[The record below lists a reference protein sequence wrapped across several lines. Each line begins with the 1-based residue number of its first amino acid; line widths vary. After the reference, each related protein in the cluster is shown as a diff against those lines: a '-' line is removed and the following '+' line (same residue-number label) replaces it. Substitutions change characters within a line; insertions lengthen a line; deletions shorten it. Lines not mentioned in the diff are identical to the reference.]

1 MFTDLPKNTQALID
15 WTWTEIEPYFREL
28 AARPLTASNLSTWLA
43 DWSSLSERIDEQYYR
58 LYTATTTNTVDQ
70 QAKQRYNAYLD
81 GIFPAAREA
90 ENTLKKK
97 LLESQLV
104 EPGFEI
110 PLRNMRTE
118 AAIFR
123 QENLPLLSQEQKL
136 VSEYEEIAGAQTVIW
151 EGSEVTLTA
160 LRPYGYSL
168 DRAEREAAWRAA
180 ADRRLE
186 DRDAINRLWQ
196 RFLALRLQ
204 LSANAGMG
212 DDYRAYRWQ
221 QLLRFDYTPQDSKR
235 FHQAIAEVVVP
246 AASRR
251 YEKRRQQL
259 GVESLRPWDL
269 DVDPFGRPPL
279 KPFAEVDTLVQK
291 CRTIFHRLDPQLGA
305 YFDLMAAEGLLDLEN
320 RKNKAPGAYSIPFSA
335 ARRPFIFANA
345 VGLVDDV
352 QTMFHESGH
361 AFHSFESFNLP
372 YFQQMNAPME
382 FSEVASM
389 GMELLAS
396 PYLAEKTGGFFDEA
410 GTARARAE
418 HLESILLFWPYMAVV
433 DGFQHWVYE
442 NPQAAMDPARCDACW
457 TELWQRFTPGV
468 DWTGFEA
475 ALETGWHNKLHIH
488 CVPFYYIE
496 YGLAELGAVQVWRN
510 SLENPREAVAAY
522 RRALALG
529 GTVPLPALFEAA
541 GARLAFD
548 ARTLGEAVLLLEST
562 ITKLEA

>member
-1 MFTDLPKNTQALID
+1 MLANLPSNTQELLR
-15 WTWTEIEPYFREL
+15 WTWAEIEPYYREL
-28 AARPLTASNLSTWLA
+28 DARPLRAGNLPAWLG
-43 DWSSLSERIDEQYYR
+43 DWSDLSARLDELYYR
-58 LYTATTTNTVDQ
+58 LYTATTTNTVDA

-81 GIFPAAREA
+81 EIFPAARAA

-97 LLESQLV
+97 LIESQLV

-123 QENLPLLSQEQKL
+123 SENLPLLSQEQKL
-136 VSEYEEIAGAQTVIW
+136 VNEYEEIVGAQTATW
-151 EGSEVTLTA
+151 EGREVTLTQ
-160 LRPYGYSL
+160 LRPYGLSL
-168 DRAEREAAWRAA
+168 DRAQREAAWRLA
-180 ADRRLE
+180 ADRRLQ

-196 RFLALRLQ
+196 KFLPLRLKI
-204 LSANAGMG
+204 AENAGMS
-212 DDYRAYRWQ
+212 DYRAYRWK
-221 QLLRFDYTPQDSKR
+221 QLLRFDYTPQDSQR
-235 FHQAIAEVVVP
+235 FHQAIAEAVVP

-251 YEKRRQQL
+251 YEKRRQLL
-259 GVESLRPWDL
+259 GVETLRPWDL

-279 KPFAEVDTLVQK
+279 KPFEDVETLVEK
-291 CRTIFHRLDPQLGA
+291 SRTIFHRLDPQLGA
-305 YFDLMAAEGLLDLEN
+305 YFDILAAENLLDLEN

-335 ARRPFIFANA
+335 TRRPFIFANA

-352 QTMFHESGH
+352 QTLFHESGH
-361 AFHSFESFNLP
+361 AFHSFEAFRLP
-372 YFQQMNAPME
+372 YFHQMNAPME

-396 PYLAEKTGGFFDEA
+396 PYLAEKSGGFFDEA
-410 GTARARAE
+410 GSARARSE

-433 DGFQHWVYE
+433 DAFQHWVYE
-442 NPQAAMDPARCDACW
+442 NPQKALDPARCDACW
-457 TELWQRFTPGV
+457 TELWQRYMPGV

-488 CVPFYYIE
+488 CEPFYYIE
-496 YGLAELGAVQVWRN
+496 YGLAQLGAVQVWRN
-510 SLENPREAVAAY
+510 SLEDPQSAVTAY

-529 GTVPLPALFEAA
+529 GTAPLPALFEAA

-548 ARTLGEAVLLLEST
+548 AGTLGEAVFLLEST
-562 ITKLEA
+562 IAKLEA